1 MVPVLKTFGVEK
13 GNGLS
18 PFSVS
23 IVGPRALVE
32 LMKENFKRQTLDRR
46 DVVLGRLTR
55 TTRRWRR

>member
-1 MVPVLKTFGVEK
+1 MNTFGVDK
-13 GNGLS
+13 VNGQS

-23 IVGPRALVE
+23 IVGPHALVE
-32 LMKENFKRQTLDRR
+32 LVKENFKRPTSDRR